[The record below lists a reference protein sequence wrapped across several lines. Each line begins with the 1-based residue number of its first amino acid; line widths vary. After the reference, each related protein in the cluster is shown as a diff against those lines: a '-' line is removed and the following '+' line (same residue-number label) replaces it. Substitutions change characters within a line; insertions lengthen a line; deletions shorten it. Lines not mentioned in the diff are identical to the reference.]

1 MTTTA
6 PPRLVL
12 RFAVCTCVA
21 LALAAGAILM
31 VVRHLVTVQ
40 AEHAATAQARVIAD
54 STLRGSLAVSDFGG
68 PVAGLRR
75 AQLDRLFHTRVL
87 GDGVLLVELYAR
99 DGTITYSTD
108 HRLIGGTPSG
118 QLSHIREALAGTVRG
133 DATGLPNGTRKSL
146 RTYAPVALSG
156 DVGAVGLFQDY

>member
-1 MTTTA
+1 MTTA
-6 PPRLVL
+6 DPPRLVL

-54 STLRGSLAVSDFGG
+54 ATLRGSLLLSDFGRPLDG
-68 PVAGLRR
+68 PRR
-75 AQLDRLFHTRVL
+75 VQLDRLFRTRVL
-87 GDGVLLVELYAR
+87 GEGVLLVELYAR

-108 HRLIGGTPSG
+108 
-118 QLSHIREALAGTVRG
+118 
-133 DATGLPNGTRKSL
+133 
-146 RTYAPVALSG
+146 
-156 DVGAVGLFQDY
+156 

>member
-1 MTTTA
+1 MTTA
-6 PPRLVL
+6 DPPRLVL

-31 VVRHLVTVQ
+31 VVRHLVAVQ

-54 STLRGSLAVSDFGG
+54 STLRGSLVASDFGG
-68 PVAGLRR
+68 PVGGSRR
-75 AQLDRLFHTRVL
+75 AQLDRLFRTRVL
-87 GDGVLLVELYAR
+87 DDGVLLVELYAR

-118 QLSHIREALAGTVRG
+118 QLAHIRE
-133 DATGLPNGTRKSL
+133 
-146 RTYAPVALSG
+146 
-156 DVGAVGLFQDY
+156 